1 LAERRDEGHLLVAKE
16 KAYRCSFGLLLRSHP
31 WRREPRPK
39 WVPIWSYGYSLRR
52 IILSHFLNA
61 SSDADLT
68 PRRTWWRGSTNLL
81 HSIRPTIKPRTRAG
95 LELTV
100 RGSGLPTLGSRV
112 EGKSKTERL
121 LPSGPFGPL

>member
-1 LAERRDEGHLLVAKE
+1 MTCADEAGELTAKLLKLGQTAK
-16 KAYRCSFGLLLRSHP
+16 LVRSTGGFQT
-31 WRREPRPK
+31 
-39 WVPIWSYGYSLRR
+39 PIGMLKLPDHYPIGRVTEAGR
-52 IILSHFLNA
+52 NGCGG
-61 SSDADLT
+61 ADLT
-68 PRRTWWRGSTNLL
+68 PRRTWWRASTNSL

-100 RGSGLPTLGSRV
+100 RGSGLPTLGSRI